1 MDRFNMSE
9 LGVFVGICSSA
20 CIGILIAT
28 QKSKCSSICWG
39 MCTRDVKAVV
49 ETEKLELTGHTGVT
63 PRASLAEENKKI
75 KKELELELEHR
86 PATEP
91 E

>member
-1 MDRFNMSE
+1 MDQFNMSE

-39 MCTRDVKAVV
+39 MCKRNVEAVV
-49 ETEKLELTGHTGVT
+49 ETEKLELTGHTGST
-63 PRASLAEENKKI
+63 PRGSLAEENKKVKQEI
-75 KKELELELEHR
+75 ELELEQ
-86 PATEP
+86 PEP

>member
-1 MDRFNMSE
+1 MDQFNMSE

-39 MCTRDVKAVV
+39 MCKRNVEAVV

-63 PRASLAEENKKI
+63 PRGSLAEENKKVKQEI
-75 KKELELELEHR
+75 ELELEQ
-86 PATEP
+86 PEP